1 MVLTTR
7 PSASAELCQLCR
19 GNHSRRIEVVGFGK
33 KEIEEYI
40 QCVLL
45 DEKLLSDFKEYL
57 SLYPHIHSVMYVP
70 LNSAIVYESCKS
82 LDHFLLFLSLF
93 SFLPSFSP
101 LLSCCFFPSFC
112 SSIFSSPFP
121 SLPSSPHYSYL
132 CLDNTT
138 KTNSTPGVHQCP
150 QFSPLL
156 FFLNTK
162 CLSLQTADAVIIL
175 AQTAWSPHQVEERGR
190 RDDNVLCG
198 SVGVCVY
205 M

>member
-1 MVLTTR
+1 M
-7 PSASAELCQLCR
+7 
-19 GNHSRRIEVVGFGK
+19 
-33 KEIEEYI
+33 
-40 QCVLL
+40 

-70 LNSAIVYESCKS
+70 LNSAIVTCVYESCKS

-156 FFLNTK
+156 FFSQHK
-162 CLSLQTADAVIIL
+162 MLQ
-175 AQTAWSPHQVEERGR
+175 SPDCRCCHYVGPDCMEPPPGRGEGQER
-190 RDDNVLCG
+190 
-198 SVGVCVY
+198 
-205 M
+205 

>member
-7 PSASAELCQLCR
+7 PSASAELRQLCR
-19 GNHSRRIEVVGFGK
+19 GNHSCRIEVVGFGK
-33 KEIEEYI
+33 KEIKEYI

-70 LNSAIVYESCKS
+70 LNSAIVTCVYESCKS

-112 SSIFSSPFP
+112 SSIFSSLF
-121 SLPSSPHYSYL
+121 LPYPPLHTTHTFVWTTLQRQTVLQEFISVPNSPHFFFFSQH
-132 CLDNTT
+132 
-138 KTNSTPGVHQCP
+138 KMP
-150 QFSPLL
+150 QSPD
-156 FFLNTK
+156 
-162 CLSLQTADAVIIL
+162 C
-175 AQTAWSPHQVEERGR
+175 
-190 RDDNVLCG
+190 
-198 SVGVCVY
+198 
-205 M
+205 